1 MVNVNSDKKEV
12 VVKER
17 HMPGSVS
24 KTFTYDK
31 VFGPNSKQI
40 EVYKSVVVPVLDE
53 VLMGY
58 NCTIFA

>member
-1 MVNVNSDKKEV
+1 MREV
-12 VVKER
+12 SIKER
-17 HMPGSVS
+17 PLPTAAL

-31 VFGPNSKQI
+31 VFGTQSKQI
-40 EVYKSVVVPVLDE
+40 EVYKSVVSPLLDE